1 MKNIQ
6 AKDITEAVAQLCI
19 EINAKLADDID
30 HSLKKAQRKES
41 YPLAENILSVIN
53 ENRELA
59 LNCQRPICQ
68 DTGMAVVFVQYGQE
82 IHIEGG
88 SLENA
93 IQAGVKKGYC
103 QGYMR
108 KSIVSDPLIRDENTN
123 DNTPAVIH
131 YQITEGDNLKISVM
145 AKGFGS
151 ENTSALKMLKP
162 SDGIDGAQDFI
173 VKTIQNGAPNAC
185 APIIVGVGVGG
196 DFEKAAI
203 MSKQALLIPLDQ
215 HSEKPHLRSM
225 EKAIMQTINETGI
238 GPMGMGGM
246 TTMLGIHILDY
257 PTHIAGLPVAVNIC
271 CYVDRRGTVIL

>member
-1 MKNIQ
+1 
-6 AKDITEAVAQLCI
+6 
-19 EINAKLADDID
+19 
-30 HSLKKAQRKES
+30 
-41 YPLAENILSVIN
+41 
-53 ENRELA
+53 
-59 LNCQRPICQ
+59 
-68 DTGMAVVFVQYGQE
+68 
-82 IHIEGG
+82 
-88 SLENA
+88 
-93 IQAGVKKGYC
+93 
-103 QGYMR
+103 
-108 KSIVSDPLIRDENTN
+108 
-123 DNTPAVIH
+123 
-131 YQITEGDNLKISVM
+131 M

-173 VKTIQNGAPNAC
+173 VKTIQKGAPNAC